1 MLSSSGLPLAQNSQG
16 STRMAR
22 REQYSSSPQWYSQ
35 LDTRQWMLV
44 LGFFWDMIHSPFV
57 YLRMAQ
63 AYLAR

>member
-44 LGFFWDMIHSPFV
+44 LGFF
-57 YLRMAQ
+57 
-63 AYLAR
+63 